1 MIISKSEKKYLAQ
14 NFRFYQ
20 KGREKMTISERV
32 KNINPSQTLVITAQ
46 ALKMKR
52 EGKKVI
58 SFAAGEPDFDTPEN
72 IREKAIS
79 AIREGFSHYT
89 ASSGIIELKEAV
101 IEKLK
106 KDNGVEYKPSEIII
120 STGAKQCLFNTILT
134 ICDPGDEVLLP
145 TPCWVSYTE
154 QIRFAGAVPVFIIT
168 HQEEDFKL
176 SVAQVEEKITP
187 RTKLIILNSP
197 NNPTGAVYDPEELKK
212 IAQLFTKYNIYC
224 ICDEIYEK
232 LIYDNAK
239 HLSIASLSDKIKD
252 KIITINGVSKSYAMT
267 GWRIGYAA
275 GPEEI
280 IKGMSKIQ
288 GHSTSNPNSIA
299 QKASVEALN
308 GKQDTIE
315 KMRKAFDERRK
326 YMVKKLNN
334 IEGIFCLSP
343 TGAFYAF
350 PNVSKILGR
359 GIECNGK
366 KVSNSFDL
374 SDFILK
380 EAEVALI
387 PGSAFE
393 AEGYLRLSYAASIED
408 IKEGLKRIEKILK
421 C

>member
-1 MIISKSEKKYLAQ
+1 
-14 NFRFYQ
+14 
-20 KGREKMTISERV
+20 MTISERV
-32 KNINPSQTLVITAQ
+32 KNINPSQTLAITAQ
-46 ALKMKR
+46 ALKMKQ

-106 KDNGVEYKPSEIII
+106 KDNRVEYKPSEIII

-145 TPCWVSYTE
+145 APCWVSYTE
-154 QIRFAGAVPVFIIT
+154 QIKFAGAVPVFIIT
-168 HQEEDFKL
+168 HQKEDFKL
-176 SVAQVEEKITP
+176 SASQVEEKITP

-197 NNPTGAVYDPEELKK
+197 NNPTGAVYDPEKLKK
-212 IAQLFTKYNIYC
+212 IAQLLLKYNIYC

-232 LIYDNAK
+232 LIYDNVK
-239 HLSIASLSDKIKD
+239 HLSIASLSDEIKER
-252 KIITINGVSKSYAMT
+252 IITINGVSKSYAMT

-315 KMRKAFDERRK
+315 EMRKAFDERRK
-326 YMVKKLNN
+326 YMVKRLNR
-334 IEGIFCLSP
+334 IEGISCLIP
-343 TGAFYAF
+343 AGAFYAF
-350 PNVSKILGR
+350 PNVGKILER
-359 GIECNGK
+359 GIEYNVK
-366 KVSNSFDL
+366 KINNSFDL
-374 SDFILK
+374 SNFILK

-393 AEGYLRLSYAASIED
+393 AEGYLRLSYTASMED
-408 IKEGLKRIEKILK
+408 IKEGLNRIENILR
-421 C
+421 

>member
-1 MIISKSEKKYLAQ
+1 
-14 NFRFYQ
+14 
-20 KGREKMTISERV
+20 MTISERV
-32 KNINPSQTLVITAQ
+32 KNINPSQTLAITAQ

-58 SFAAGEPDFDTPEN
+58 SFAAGEPDFDTPGN
-72 IREKAIS
+72 IREEAIS

-106 KDNGVEYKPSEIII
+106 KDNRVEYKPSEIII

-154 QIRFAGAVPVFIIT
+154 QIKFAGAVPIFINT
-168 HQEEDFKL
+168 YQEEDFKL
-176 SVAQVEEKITP
+176 SASQVEEKITS
-187 RTKLIILNSP
+187 RTKLLILNSP
-197 NNPTGAVYDPEELKK
+197 NNPTGAVYEPEELKR
-212 IAQLFTKYNIYC
+212 IAQLLAKYNIYC

-239 HLSIASLSDKIKD
+239 HLSMASLSDEIKER
-252 KIITINGVSKSYAMT
+252 IITINGVSKSYAMT

-315 KMRKAFDERRK
+315 EMRKAFDERRK
-326 YMVKKLNN
+326 YMVKRLNS
-334 IEGIFCLSP
+334 IEGIFCLNP
-343 TGAFYAF
+343 AGAFYAF
-350 PNVSKILGR
+350 PNVGKILER
-359 GIECNGK
+359 SIEYNGK
-366 KVSNSFDL
+366 KINNSFDL
-374 SDFILK
+374 SNFILK

-393 AEGYLRLSYAASIED
+393 AEGYLRLSYSTSLVD
-408 IKEGLKRIEKILK
+408 IKEGLDRIEKILK
-421 C
+421 Y

>member
-1 MIISKSEKKYLAQ
+1 
-14 NFRFYQ
+14 
-20 KGREKMTISERV
+20 MTISERV
-32 KNINPSQTLVITAQ
+32 KNINPSQTLAITAQ
-46 ALKMKR
+46 ALKMKQ

-106 KDNGVEYKPSEIII
+106 KDNRVEYKPSEIII

-145 TPCWVSYTE
+145 APCWVSYTE
-154 QIRFAGAVPVFIIT
+154 QIKFAGAVPVFIIT

-176 SVAQVEEKITP
+176 SASQVEEKITP

-197 NNPTGAVYDPEELKK
+197 NNPTGAVYDPEKLKK
-212 IAQLFTKYNIYC
+212 IAQLLLKYNIYC

-232 LIYDNAK
+232 LIYDNVK
-239 HLSIASLSDKIKD
+239 HLSIASLSDEIKER
-252 KIITINGVSKSYAMT
+252 IITINGVSKSYAMT

-315 KMRKAFDERRK
+315 EMRKAFDERRK
-326 YMVKKLNN
+326 YMVKRLNG
-334 IEGIFCLSP
+334 IEGISCLIP
-343 TGAFYAF
+343 AGAFYAF
-350 PNVSKILGR
+350 PNVGKILER
-359 GIECNGK
+359 GIEYNGK
-366 KVSNSFDL
+366 KINNSFDL
-374 SDFILK
+374 SNFILK

-393 AEGYLRLSYAASIED
+393 AERYLRLSYTASMED
-408 IKEGLKRIEKILK
+408 IKEGLNRIEKILR
-421 C
+421 

>member
-1 MIISKSEKKYLAQ
+1 
-14 NFRFYQ
+14 
-20 KGREKMTISERV
+20 MTISERV
-32 KNINPSQTLVITAQ
+32 KNINPSQTLAITAQ

-58 SFAAGEPDFDTPEN
+58 SFAAGEPDFGTPEN

-89 ASSGIIELKEAV
+89 TSSGIIELKEA
-101 IEKLK
+101 ILK
-106 KDNGVEYKPSEIII
+106 KLRQDNEIEYKTSEIIV
-120 STGAKQCLFNTILT
+120 SNGAKQCLFNTILT
-134 ICDPGDEVLLP
+134 ICNPGDEVLLP

-154 QIRFAGAVPVFIIT
+154 QIKFAGAVPIFINT
-168 HQEEDFKL
+168 YQEEDFKL
-176 SVAQVEEKITP
+176 SANQIEEKITSQS
-187 RTKLIILNSP
+187 KLLILNSP
-197 NNPTGAVYDPEELKK
+197 HNPTGAVYEQEELKK
-212 IAQLFTKYNIYC
+212 IAKLLLKYDIYC

-232 LIYDNAK
+232 LVYDNAK
-239 HLSIASLSDKIKD
+239 HLSMASLSDKIKE

-308 GKQDTIE
+308 GKQDAIE
-315 KMRKAFDERRK
+315 EMRKAFDERRK
-326 YMVKKLNN
+326 YMVKRLNE
-334 IEGIFCLSP
+334 IEGISCLTP
-343 TGAFYAF
+343 VGAFYAF
-350 PNVSKILGR
+350 PNVSKILER
-359 GIECNGK
+359 GIEYNGK
-366 KVSNSFDL
+366 KISNSFNL
-374 SDFILK
+374 TNFILK

-393 AEGYLRLSYAASIED
+393 AEGYLRLSYAASLED
-408 IKEGLKRIEKILK
+408 IKEGLNRIEKILRF
-421 C
+421 

>member
-1 MIISKSEKKYLAQ
+1 
-14 NFRFYQ
+14 
-20 KGREKMTISERV
+20 MTISERV
-32 KNINPSQTLVITAQ
+32 KNINPSQTLAITAQ

-58 SFAAGEPDFDTPEN
+58 SFAAGEPDFDTPGN
-72 IREKAIS
+72 IREEAIS

-101 IEKLK
+101 VEKLK
-106 KDNGVEYKPSEIII
+106 KDNRVEYKPSEIII

-154 QIRFAGAVPVFIIT
+154 QIKFAGAVPIFINT
-168 HQEEDFKL
+168 YQEEDFKL
-176 SVAQVEEKITP
+176 SASQVEEKITS
-187 RTKLIILNSP
+187 RTKLLILNSP
-197 NNPTGAVYDPEELKK
+197 NNPTGAVYEPEELKR
-212 IAQLFTKYNIYC
+212 IAQLLTKYNIYC

-239 HLSIASLSDKIKD
+239 HLSMASLSDEIKE

-308 GKQDTIE
+308 GKQDAIE
-315 KMRKAFDERRK
+315 EMRKAFDERRK
-326 YMVKKLNN
+326 YMVKRLNE
-334 IEGIFCLSP
+334 IEGISCLTP
-343 TGAFYAF
+343 AGAFYAF
-350 PNVSKILGR
+350 PNVSKILER
-359 GIECNGK
+359 GIEYNGK
-366 KVSNSFDL
+366 KISNSFDL
-374 SDFILK
+374 SNFILK

-393 AEGYLRLSYAASIED
+393 AEGYLRLSYAASLED
-408 IKEGLKRIEKILK
+408 IKEGSDRLEKILRY
-421 C
+421 

>member
-1 MIISKSEKKYLAQ
+1 VPNACKK
-14 NFRFYQ
+14 
-20 KGREKMTISERV
+20 KGREKMTISKRV
-32 KNINPSQTLVITAQ
+32 KNINPSQTLAITAQ

-58 SFAAGEPDFDTPEN
+58 SFAAGEPDFVTPEN
-72 IREKAIS
+72 IRGKAIS
-79 AIREGFSHYT
+79 AIRGGFTHYT
-89 ASSGIIELKEAV
+89 TNSGIIELKEA
-101 IEKLK
+101 ILEKLK
-106 KDNGVEYKPSEIII
+106 KDNKIEYKTSEIIV
-120 STGAKQCLFNTILT
+120 STGAKQSLFNTILT

-154 QIRFAGAVPVFIIT
+154 QIKFAGAVPIFINT
-168 HQEEDFKL
+168 YQEEGFKL
-176 SVAQVEEKITP
+176 SAAKVEEKITP
-187 RTKLIILNSP
+187 RTKLLILNSP
-197 NNPTGAVYDPEELKK
+197 NNPTGAVYEQEELKK
-212 IAQLFTKYNIYC
+212 IAQLLLKYNIYC

-232 LIYDNAK
+232 LVYDDVK
-239 HLSIASLSDKIKD
+239 HLSIASLSEEIKE

-308 GKQDTIE
+308 GKQDAIE
-315 KMRKAFDERRK
+315 EMRKAFDERRK
-326 YMVKKLNN
+326 YMVKRLNE
-334 IEGIFCLSP
+334 IEGISCLIP
-343 TGAFYAF
+343 AGAFYVF
-350 PNVSKILGR
+350 PNVSKILER
-359 GIECNGK
+359 GIEYNGK
-366 KVSNSFDL
+366 KINDSFDI
-374 SDFILK
+374 SNFILK

-393 AEGYLRLSYAASIED
+393 GEGYLRLSYATSLED
-408 IKEGLKRIEKILK
+408 IKEGLDRIEKILR

>member
-1 MIISKSEKKYLAQ
+1 
-14 NFRFYQ
+14 
-20 KGREKMTISERV
+20 MTISERV
-32 KNINPSQTLVITAQ
+32 KSINPSQTLAITAQ

-58 SFAAGEPDFDTPEN
+58 SFAAGEPDFSTPKN
-72 IREKAIS
+72 IREEAIS

-89 ASSGIIELKEAV
+89 ASSGIIELKEA
-101 IEKLK
+101 ILEKLK
-106 KDNGVEYKPSEIII
+106 KDNKVKYKTSEIIV

-134 ICDPGDEVLLP
+134 ICEPCDEVLLP

-154 QIRFAGAVPVFIIT
+154 QIKFAGAVPVFIIT

-176 SVAQVEEKITP
+176 SAAQVEEKITP

-197 NNPTGAVYDPEELKK
+197 NNPTGAVYDLEELKK
-212 IAQLFTKYNIYC
+212 IAQLLLKYNIYC

-239 HLSIASLSDKIKD
+239 HLSMASLSDEIKE

-275 GPEEI
+275 GPEGI

-315 KMRKAFDERRK
+315 EMRKAFDERRK
-326 YMVKKLNN
+326 YMVKRLNN
-334 IEGIFCLSP
+334 IEGISCLSP
-343 TGAFYAF
+343 AGAFYAF
-350 PNVSKILGR
+350 PNVSKILER
-359 GIECNGK
+359 GIEYNCK
-366 KVSNSFDL
+366 KIKNSFDL
-374 SDFILK
+374 SNFILK

-393 AEGYLRLSYAASIED
+393 AEGYLRLSYATSMED
-408 IKEGLKRIEKILK
+408 IKEGLNRIEKILR
-421 C
+421 